1 MAAAPDPADQRPE
14 TTSTRGWWAAQVVPR
29 LVDVA
34 LDRARVRELRAEVC
48 GGLTGRVLEIGFG
61 SGPNLPLLPDA
72 VTALDA
78 VEPSV
83 VAWRRSQRRREAARV
98 PVSRIGLDGQRLEVD
113 DAAYDSALCTFSLCT
128 IPDAVAALREVRRAL
143 HPGARVHVL
152 EHGRSS
158 DPRARAW
165 QERLDPLQ
173 GRLFDG
179 CRLTRDPF
187 ALARDAGLEV
197 LEEHAADLA
206 PGPGRV
212 VGHLRWGVLGVG
224 GPS

>member
-1 MAAAPDPADQRPE
+1 MAAARDPIDRTLR
-14 TTSTRGWWAAQVVPR
+14 TTSTRGWWAAHVVPR

-34 LDRARVRELRAEVC
+34 LDRSRVRALRAEVC
-48 GGLTGRVLEIGFG
+48 GGLEGRVLEIGFG
-61 SGPNLPLLPDA
+61 SGPNLPMLPHA

-83 VAWRRSQRRREAARV
+83 VAWRRSERRRAAARA
-98 PVSRIGLDGQRLEVD
+98 PVRRIGLDGQRIEVD
-113 DAAYDSALCTFSLCT
+113 DGAYDSVLCTFSLCT

-143 HPGARVHVL
+143 RPGGRVHLL
-152 EHGRSS
+152 EHGRS
-158 DPRARAW
+158 PRARVRVW

-179 CRLTRDPF
+179 CHLTRDPF
-187 ALARDAGLEV
+187 ELARAAGLAV
-197 LEEHAADLA
+197 VEEHAEDLA

-212 VGHLRWGVLGVG
+212 VGHLRWGVLAVD